1 MNIVRKEW
9 HYYCFFMEKVD
20 QYTTRRRKIIY
31 RSNSDVITAKDIE
44 EFSTIAN
51 IVNWYYI
58 GFGKEVMDK
67 HLENLGDENKYFL
80 MQTQGFFDKDL
91 VSCF

>member
-9 HYYCFFMEKVD
+9 HYHCFFMAKVD
-20 QYTTRRRKIIY
+20 QYTNRRGKIIY
-31 RSNSDVITAKDIE
+31 RSDSCVITAKDIE

-58 GFGKEVMDK
+58 GFGKEVMDN

-91 VSCF
+91 LRYF